1 MDSRRAERAREERAM
16 TDCLF
21 CKIIEGKIPSK
32 KVYEDDDV
40 VAFDDIQPQAPVHV
54 LVIPKKHV
62 ATLNDLA
69 PEDDAVTG
77 KLLRVAARIAKERGI
92 AERGWRATV
101 NVNRDAHQLVFHV
114 HLHLMGGRAF
124 AWPPG

>member
-1 MDSRRAERAREERAM
+1 M

-21 CKIIEGKIPSK
+21 CKIVEGKIPSK
-32 KVYEDDDV
+32 KVYEDADV
-40 VAFDDIQPQAPVHV
+40 MAFDDIQPQAPVHV

-69 PEDDAVTG
+69 PEDDAVAG
-77 KLLRVAARIAKERGI
+77 KLLRVAAKIAKERGI
-92 AERGWRATV
+92 ADRGWRATV

-124 AWPPG
+124 TWPPG

>member
-1 MDSRRAERAREERAM
+1 M

-21 CKIIEGKIPSK
+21 CKIVEGKIPSK

-69 PEDDAVTG
+69 PEDDAITG
-77 KLLRVAARIAKERGI
+77 KLLRVAAQIAKERGI

>member
-1 MDSRRAERAREERAM
+1 MS
-16 TDCLF
+16 DCLF
-21 CKIIEGKIPSK
+21 CKIVAGEIPAK
-32 KVYEDDDV
+32 KVYEDAEV

-54 LVIPKKHV
+54 LVIPRKHV

-69 PEDDAVTG
+69 PEDDAVAG

-92 AERGWRATV
+92 ADRGWRATV

-124 AWPPG
+124 GWPPG

>member
-1 MDSRRAERAREERAM
+1 M

-21 CKIIEGKIPSK
+21 CKIVEGKIPAK

-62 ATLNDLA
+62 PTLNDLA
-69 PEDDAVTG
+69 PVDDAVAG
-77 KLLRVAARIAKERGI
+77 KLLRVAAKIAKDRGI

-101 NVNRDAHQLVFHV
+101 NVNKDAHQLVFHV

-124 AWPPG
+124 TWPPG

>member
-1 MDSRRAERAREERAM
+1 MP
-16 TDCLF
+16 DCLF
-21 CKIIEGKIPSK
+21 CQIVEGKIPAK

-62 ATLNDLA
+62 ATLNDLS
-69 PEDDAVTG
+69 PQDDAVAG
-77 KLLRVAARIAKERGI
+77 KLFRVAAQLAKQRGI
-92 AERGWRATV
+92 ADRGWRATV

-114 HLHLMGGRAF
+114 HLHLMGGRPF
-124 AWPPG
+124 GWPPG

>member
-1 MDSRRAERAREERAM
+1 MA
-16 TDCLF
+16 DCLF
-21 CKIIEGKIPSK
+21 CKIVEGRIPAK
-32 KVYEDDDV
+32 KVYEDEEV

-62 ATLNDLA
+62 PTLNDLSPA
-69 PEDDAVTG
+69 DDALAG
-77 KLLRVAARIAKERGI
+77 KLMRVAAQLAKERGI

-124 AWPPG
+124 SWPPG

>member
-1 MDSRRAERAREERAM
+1 MA
-16 TDCLF
+16 DCLF
-21 CKIIEGKIPSK
+21 CKIVEGKVPAK
-32 KVYEDDDV
+32 KVYEDEEV
-40 VAFDDIQPQAPVHV
+40 VAFDDIQPQAPIHV

-62 ATLNDLA
+62 ATLNDLS

-114 HLHLMGGRAF
+114 HVHLMGGRAF
-124 AWPPG
+124 TWPPG

>member
-1 MDSRRAERAREERAM
+1 MA
-16 TDCLF
+16 DCLF
-21 CKIIEGKIPSK
+21 CKIVEGKIPAK

-62 ATLNDLA
+62 ATLNELA
-69 PEDDAVTG
+69 PEDDAVAG

-101 NVNRDAHQLVFHV
+101 NVNKDAHQLVFHV